1 MAFYALAGSSILA
14 TKYLFDYIYTP
25 STEGS
30 TDGSTDGTT
39 EYFKNESTDG
49 STEYSNNESKEYSNN
64 ESKEKS
70 TENIIKNIKNKEE
83 IDICEITPT
92 LTPQSLAPL
101 PFDKYR
107 ISHKKKN
114 D

>member
-14 TKYLFDYIYTP
+14 TKYLYDYIYTP
-25 STEGS
+25 STDES
-30 TDGSTDGTT
+30 TDGSK
-39 EYFKNESTDG
+39 EYSNNE
-49 STEYSNNESKEYSNN
+49 STEYSNNESKDESIN
-64 ESKEKS
+64 ESKEKSNNEFNNGS

-101 PFDKYR
+101 PYDKYR

>member
-1 MAFYALAGSSILA
+1 GSSILA

>member
-14 TKYLFDYIYTP
+14 SKYLYDYIYTP

-30 TDGSTDGTT
+30 TDGST
-39 EYFKNESTDG
+39 EYFKNESTDK
-49 STEYSNNESKEYSNN
+49 SNIE
-64 ESKEKS
+64 S
-70 TENIIKNIKNKEE
+70 TENIIENIKNKND

-92 LTPQSLAPL
+92 LTPQSMVPL
-101 PFDKYR
+101 PFNKYR
-107 ISHKKKN
+107 ISYKKKN